1 MSALLM
7 LLGAGVG
14 AGLWAL
20 VMWLFPPRPSLEE
33 VIARLNPTPAPA
45 SPTPLTV
52 PAEQDGWAVRMGRPF
67 VGLLRATGLPTVALS
82 RDLAALGRSPEA
94 HLAEKATAAVAG
106 LLFPSM
112 VGLAFAAGGR
122 PFPWA
127 VPAAVALLL
136 GVVGF
141 LLPDLTV
148 RAEADR
154 QRRTFRHALSA
165 YLSLIQVLL
174 AGGAGVETALTD
186 AAAIGNGWPFV
197 AIRRALRTARE
208 TRISPW
214 AALGQLGAEL
224 QISELVELS
233 DAVALAG
240 TEGARVRQSLDAK
253 AAALRVRQAQDA
265 EADANAATE
274 RMSIPGVLIAIG
286 FILFVFYPA
295 LTQITRSL

>member
-1 MSALLM
+1 MSVLLM
-7 LLGAGVG
+7 LLGVGTGV
-14 AGLWAL
+14 GLWAL
-20 VMWLFPPRPSLEE
+20 VVWLFPPRPSLDE
-33 VIARLNPTPAPA
+33 VITRLNPVPASPAAPA
-45 SPTPLTV
+45 SV

-67 VGLLRATGLPTVALS
+67 VGLLRATGLPTAALS

-106 LLFPSM
+106 LLFPSV

-127 VPAAVALLL
+127 VPVVVALLL

-154 QRRTFRHALSA
+154 QRGTFRHALSA

-214 AALGQLGAEL
+214 VALGQLGAEL
-224 QISELVELS
+224 QISELVELA

-286 FILFVFYPA
+286 FMLFVFYPA
-295 LTQITRSL
+295 LTQISRSL